1 MSQKEKLEKINKDI
15 EETENHLRRVEQ
27 EEKILQ
33 HQLKTLNRKERTHRL
48 CTRGAMLESY
58 LPQPKILTDEQVNL
72 ILKTLFNSSSINQI
86 FDKILV
92 ENQRKSEEDIE

>member
-1 MSQKEKLEKINKDI
+1 MNQKEKLEKVNQDI
-15 EETENHLRRVEQ
+15 ERTKNRLRRAER

-58 LPQPKILTDEQVNL
+58 LPQPEILTDEQVNF
-72 ILKTLFNSSSINQI
+72 ILKTLFNSSNVRQI
-86 FDKILV
+86 FDKISLK
-92 ENQRKSEEDIE
+92 NQRKSEEDIE

>member
-1 MSQKEKLEKINKDI
+1 MSRKEKLEKINKDI
-15 EETENHLRRVEQ
+15 ERIKNRLRRAEQ

-58 LPQPKILTDEQVNL
+58 MPQPEILTDEQVNL
-72 ILKTLFNSSSINQI
+72 ILKTLFNSSSIKQI
-86 FDKILV
+86 FDKILA
-92 ENQRKSEEDIE
+92 ENQRKSEEDVE

>member
-1 MSQKEKLEKINKDI
+1 MKQKEKLEKINQDI
-15 EETENHLRRVEQ
+15 AKTERRLKRAEQ

-58 LPQPKILTDEQVNL
+58 FPQQEILTDEQVNMV
-72 ILKTLFNSSSINQI
+72 LKILFNSNSINQI
-86 FDKILV
+86 LDEIFL
-92 ENQRKSEEDIE
+92 ENQSKSEN

>member
-1 MSQKEKLEKINKDI
+1 MNQKEKLEKVNQDI
-15 EETENHLRRVEQ
+15 ERTKNRLRRAEQ

-58 LPQPKILTDEQVNL
+58 LPQPEILTDEQVNF
-72 ILKTLFNSSSINQI
+72 ILKTLFNSSNVSQI
-86 FDKILV
+86 FDKISLK
-92 ENQRKSEEDIE
+92 NQRKSEEDIE

>member
-1 MSQKEKLEKINKDI
+1 MKQKEKLEKINQDI
-15 EETENHLRRVEQ
+15 AKTESRLKRAEQ

-58 LPQPKILTDEQVNL
+58 LPQSEILTDEQ
-72 ILKTLFNSSSINQI
+72 IG
-86 FDKILV
+86 KILNIIFNKNDV
-92 ENQRKSEEDIE
+92 KQILNKLLEKN

>member
-1 MSQKEKLEKINKDI
+1 MNQKGKLEKINKDI
-15 EETENHLRRVEQ
+15 ERIKNRLRRAEQ

-58 LPQPKILTDEQVNL
+58 LPQPEILTDEQVNL

-86 FDKILV
+86 FDKILA

>member
-1 MSQKEKLEKINKDI
+1 MYLFQKRRFDMKQKEKLEKINQDI
-15 EETENHLRRVEQ
+15 EKTENRLRRAKQ

-58 LPQPKILTDEQVNL
+58 L
-72 ILKTLFNSSSINQI
+72 S
-86 FDKILV
+86 
-92 ENQRKSEEDIE
+92 

>member
-1 MSQKEKLEKINKDI
+1 MIQKEKLEKINKDI
-15 EETENHLRRVEQ
+15 EETENRLRRAER

-58 LPQPKILTDEQVNL
+58 LPRPEILTDEQVNL
-72 ILKTLFNSSSINQI
+72 ILKTLFNSSNISQI
-86 FDKILV
+86 FDKILA
-92 ENQRKSEEDIE
+92 ENQRKSEEDIK

>member
-1 MSQKEKLEKINKDI
+1 MNQKEKLKKINKDI
-15 EETENHLRRVEQ
+15 EKTENRLRRAEW

-58 LPQPKILTDEQVNL
+58 LPQPEILTDEQVNF
-72 ILKTLFNSSSINQI
+72 ILKTLFNSSNVSQI
-86 FDKILV
+86 FDKISLK
-92 ENQRKSEEDIE
+92 NQRKSEEDIE

>member
-1 MSQKEKLEKINKDI
+1 MNQKGKLEKINKDI
-15 EETENHLRRVEQ
+15 EDTENRLRRAEQ

-58 LPQPKILTDEQVNL
+58 LPQPEILTDEQVNF
-72 ILKTLFNSSSINQI
+72 ILKTLFNSSNVSQI
-86 FDKILV
+86 FDKISLK
-92 ENQRKSEEDIE
+92 NQRKPEEYIE

>member
-1 MSQKEKLEKINKDI
+1 MIQKEKLEKINKDI
-15 EETENHLRRVEQ
+15 EETENRLRRAER

-58 LPQPKILTDEQVNL
+58 LPQPEILTDEQVNF
-72 ILKTLFNSSSINQI
+72 ILKTLFNSSNVRQI
-86 FDKILV
+86 FDKISLK
-92 ENQRKSEEDIE
+92 NQRKPEEDIE

>member
-1 MSQKEKLEKINKDI
+1 MNQKEKLEKINKDI
-15 EETENHLRRVEQ
+15 EETENRLRRAER

-58 LPQPKILTDEQVNL
+58 LPQPEILTDEQVNL
-72 ILKTLFNSSSINQI
+72 ILKTLFNSSNISQI
-86 FDKILV
+86 FDKILA
-92 ENQRKSEEDIE
+92 ENQRKSEEDIK

>member
-1 MSQKEKLEKINKDI
+1 MSRKEKLEKINKDI
-15 EETENHLRRVEQ
+15 ERIKNRLRRAEQ

-58 LPQPKILTDEQVNL
+58 MPQPEILTDEQVNL
-72 ILKTLFNSSSINQI
+72 ILKTLFNSSSIKQI
-86 FDKILV
+86 FDKILA
-92 ENQRKSEEDIE
+92 ENQRKSEEYIE